1 MVRASAFRT
10 RRWVCA
16 TNRRGKNEV
25 GMLNG
30 HNHSS
35 TSQTYPGVEQAQA
48 LTQLGEDIRCKN
60 RHFSCAV
67 GVFHKH
73 AKVPAHIST
82 TSAQR
87 QHNTSTHQHNV
98 STTSAQHLHTSAQR
112 QHNISTHQ
120 HTSAQHL
127 HTSAQRQHNTC
138 THQHTSA
145 QHLHTSAHISTT
157 PAQHQHNISTT
168 SAHISTT
175 SAQHRHN
182 ISTTSAQHQLVVRKL
197 LAITGCQGIPH
208 VTRLRM

>member
-87 QHNTSTHQHNV
+87 QHNTSTHQHNI
-98 STTSAQHLHTSAQR
+98 STTS
-112 QHNISTHQ
+112 
-120 HTSAQHL
+120 
-127 HTSAQRQHNTC
+127 
-138 THQHTSA
+138 
-145 QHLHTSAHISTT
+145 
-157 PAQHQHNISTT
+157 AQHQHNISTT
-168 SAHISTT
+168 SARGEKTAGH
-175 SAQHRHN
+175 HWVPGNPPRHTVEN
-182 ISTTSAQHQLVVRKL
+182 VMPTHAV
-197 LAITGCQGIPH
+197 
-208 VTRLRM
+208 